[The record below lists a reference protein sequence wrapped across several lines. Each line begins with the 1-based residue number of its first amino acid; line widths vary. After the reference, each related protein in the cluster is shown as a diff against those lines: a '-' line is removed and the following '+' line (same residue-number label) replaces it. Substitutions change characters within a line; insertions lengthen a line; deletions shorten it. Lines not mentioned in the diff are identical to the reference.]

1 MKAQKIINLLE
12 DSDEDTLR
20 LPTRKWYIINDQNNA
35 QYGKGD
41 ENDSTIKFDTAFSTP
56 NLCDYSNSYVLIT
69 RDIAVVNGNNNT
81 KVCFKNCSPF
91 IRCATHLNDEH
102 IETAENLDLVMNLCN
117 LVEYSGSYSNT
128 SGSLFHFKGQEQNL
142 NAAGNIDNVNIND
155 SSSFRCKSSLL
166 EGLTTTDVAANVGPE
181 IVNAHRLF
189 LNTHVVV
196 PLKLFHHFLDH

>member
-20 LPTRKWYIINDQNNA
+20 PPTRKWYIINDQNNA

-41 ENDSTIKFDTAFSTP
+41 ENDSTIKFDTAVSTP
-56 NLCDYSNSYVLIT
+56 NLCDYSDSYVLIT

-81 KVCFKNCSPF
+81 KVYLKNCSPF
-91 IRCATHLNDEH
+91 IRCVTHLNDEH

-117 LVEYSGSYSNT
+117 LVEYSGNYSNT
-128 SGSLFHFKGQEQNL
+128 SGSFFHFKGQDQNL

-155 SSSFRCKSSLL
+155 SSSFRYKSSLL
-166 EGLTTTDVAANVGPE
+166 EGLTTTDVAANVGPD
-181 IVNAHRLF
+181 IANAHRLF
-189 LNTHVVV
+189 LNTQVAV
-196 PLKLFHHFLDH
+196 PSKLFHHFLDH

>member
-41 ENDSTIKFDTAFSTP
+41 ENDSTIKFDTAVSRP
-56 NLCDYSNSYVLIT
+56 NLCDCSDSYVLIT

-81 KVCFKNCSPF
+81 KVYLKNCSPF
-91 IRCATHLNDEH
+91 IRCVTHLNDEH

-117 LVEYSGSYSNT
+117 LVEYSGNYSNT
-128 SGSLFHFKGQEQNL
+128 SGSLFHFKGQDQNL

-155 SSSFRCKSSLL
+155 SSSFRYKSSLL
-166 EGLTTTDVAANVGPE
+166 EGLTTTDVAANVGPD
-181 IVNAHRLF
+181 ITNAHRLF
-189 LNTHVVV
+189 LNTQVVV

>member
-41 ENDSTIKFDTAFSTP
+41 ENDSTIKFDTAVSTP
-56 NLCDYSNSYVLIT
+56 NLCDYSDSYVLIT

-81 KVCFKNCSPF
+81 KVYLKNCSPF
-91 IRCATHLNDEH
+91 IRCVTHLNDEH

-117 LVEYSGSYSNT
+117 LVEYSGNYSNT
-128 SGSLFHFKGQEQNL
+128 SGSLFHFKGQDQNL

-155 SSSFRCKSSLL
+155 SSSFRYKSSLL
-166 EGLTTTDVAANVGPE
+166 EGLTTTDVAANVGPD
-181 IVNAHRLF
+181 ITNAHRLF
-189 LNTHVVV
+189 LNTQVVV